1 METTTTYTVLVL
13 FKAEPSAVNMIFC
26 FVTMGIFTQNMLS
39 VNNDLLFLCE
49 TLQDTTEDKMRLWT
63 YILIATK
70 GNNG

>member
-1 METTTTYTVLVL
+1 L
-13 FKAEPSAVNMIFC
+13 FKTETSAVNMICC
-26 FVTMGIFTQNMLS
+26 FVAIGIFTQNMLS

-49 TLQDTTEDKMRLWT
+49 TLQDTTEDKMSLWT